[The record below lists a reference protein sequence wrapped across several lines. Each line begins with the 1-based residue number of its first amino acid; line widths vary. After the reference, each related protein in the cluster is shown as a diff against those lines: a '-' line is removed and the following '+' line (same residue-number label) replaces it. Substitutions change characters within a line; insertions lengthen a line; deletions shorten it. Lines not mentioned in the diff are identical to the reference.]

1 MKKILSLLKASLS
14 QDMNMFQYNTVKN
27 SNKLKKVFFPIF
39 LFGIVSVSIGAY
51 AYMLA
56 EPLHKVNLTYVML
69 SMFLT
74 LVTILTFMS
83 GIYKSQG
90 ILFDA
95 KDSDLLFSLPI
106 KRSNILF
113 LRIFKLI
120 LFQYIY
126 NLMFLLPAF
135 IVYIIFERPGLSFYL
150 ISILMTILIPLI
162 PTVVS
167 SIIGYLVKTIS
178 SKFKAKKIIQ
188 TILSIIVFLIIYILS
203 LRLNDFIEN
212 IATKATSIND
222 MLTKIYYPI
231 GAYIELITDF
241 NILTLVK
248 LILICI
254 VPLLVFIYI
263 GSKFYFK
270 VVFNSKETSTKSKK
284 LKETDLKEKKTPL
297 KALTIKE
304 LKRYFSSPVYMFN
317 TCFGL
322 ILILVMSFF
331 LFIKGE
337 TAFKDMLKTMD
348 FDINTTIDFLFYII
362 ILFAGMLTSIT
373 SSSISLEGKTINITK
388 SLPVSEKTI
397 LNSKILMAL
406 TIELPFILI
415 SILLFIIKFTPSL
428 AYTITII
435 LLGLI
440 VPTLTA
446 IIGLLVNLKYPKLN
460 FSSDTEVV
468 KQSISSMISIFSGMG
483 LAIISIFGIGYFS
496 ENYPLTN
503 LMLIHVLL
511 LMIIT
516 FILYKLLMKIGPKEY
531 RKLSI

>member
-162 PTVVS
+162 PTVIS
-167 SIIGYLVKTIS
+167 SLIGYLVKIIS
-178 SKFKAKKIIQ
+178 SKFKAKK
-188 TILSIIVFLIIYILS
+188 
-203 LRLNDFIEN
+203 
-212 IATKATSIND
+212 
-222 MLTKIYYPI
+222 
-231 GAYIELITDF
+231 
-241 NILTLVK
+241 
-248 LILICI
+248 
-254 VPLLVFIYI
+254 
-263 GSKFYFK
+263 
-270 VVFNSKETSTKSKK
+270 
-284 LKETDLKEKKTPL
+284 
-297 KALTIKE
+297 
-304 LKRYFSSPVYMFN
+304 
-317 TCFGL
+317 
-322 ILILVMSFF
+322 
-331 LFIKGE
+331 
-337 TAFKDMLKTMD
+337 
-348 FDINTTIDFLFYII
+348 
-362 ILFAGMLTSIT
+362 
-373 SSSISLEGKTINITK
+373 
-388 SLPVSEKTI
+388 
-397 LNSKILMAL
+397 
-406 TIELPFILI
+406 
-415 SILLFIIKFTPSL
+415 
-428 AYTITII
+428 
-435 LLGLI
+435 
-440 VPTLTA
+440 
-446 IIGLLVNLKYPKLN
+446 
-460 FSSDTEVV
+460 
-468 KQSISSMISIFSGMG
+468 
-483 LAIISIFGIGYFS
+483 
-496 ENYPLTN
+496 
-503 LMLIHVLL
+503 
-511 LMIIT
+511 
-516 FILYKLLMKIGPKEY
+516 
-531 RKLSI
+531 

>member
-511 LMIIT
+511 LMVIT

>member
-1 MKKILSLLKASLS
+1 MKKILSLLKAGLS

-106 KRSNILF
+106 KRSSILF

-120 LFQYIY
+120 IFQYIY

-135 IVYIIFERPGLSFYL
+135 VVYIIFEKPEPVFYL
-150 ISILMTILIPLI
+150 VSILMTVLIPLI

-254 VPLLVFIYI
+254 VPLIVFIYKI
-263 GSKFYFK
+263 KRNRLK
-270 VVFNSKETSTKSKK
+270 RKENTTKSPYYKRIKK
-284 LKETDLKEKKTPL
+284 
-297 KALTIKE
+297 I
-304 LKRYFSSPVYMFN
+304 
-317 TCFGL
+317 
-322 ILILVMSFF
+322 FF
-331 LFIKGE
+331 
-337 TAFKDMLKTMD
+337 
-348 FDINTTIDFLFYII
+348 
-362 ILFAGMLTSIT
+362 IT
-373 SSSISLEGKTINITK
+373 S
-388 SLPVSEKTI
+388 V
-397 LNSKILMAL
+397 
-406 TIELPFILI
+406 
-415 SILLFIIKFTPSL
+415 
-428 AYTITII
+428 Y
-435 LLGLI
+435 
-440 VPTLTA
+440 V
-446 IIGLLVNLKYPKLN
+446 
-460 FSSDTEVV
+460 
-468 KQSISSMISIFSGMG
+468 
-483 LAIISIFGIGYFS
+483 
-496 ENYPLTN
+496 
-503 LMLIHVLL
+503 
-511 LMIIT
+511 
-516 FILYKLLMKIGPKEY
+516 
-531 RKLSI
+531 

>member
-254 VPLLVFIYI
+254 VPLIVFIYI

-270 VVFNSKETSTKSKK
+270 VVFNSKEISTKSKK

-428 AYTITII
+428 TYTITII

-446 IIGLLVNLKYPKLN
+446 VIGLLVNLKYPKLN

>member
-27 SNKLKKVFFPIF
+27 SNKLKKVLFPIF

-106 KRSNILF
+106 KRSSILF

-120 LFQYIY
+120 IFQYIY

-135 IVYIIFERPGLSFYL
+135 VVYIIFEKPGPVFYL
-150 ISILMTILIPLI
+150 VSILMTVLIPLI
-162 PTVVS
+162 PTVIS
-167 SIIGYLVKTIS
+167 SLIGYLVKIIS

-188 TILSIIVFLIIYILS
+188 TILSIIVFLIVYILS
-203 LRLNDFIEN
+203 LRINDFVAN
-212 IATKATSIND
+212 IATQATSIND

-231 GAYIELITDF
+231 GAYVELITNF
-241 NILTLVK
+241 KFLTLIK
-248 LILICI
+248 LILICLI
-254 VPLLVFIYI
+254 PLVIFIYI

-270 VVFNSKETSTKSKK
+270 VVFNSKEISTKSKK
-284 LKETDLKEKKTPL
+284 LKDKDFKEKKTPL

-322 ILILVMSFF
+322 ILILIMSCF

-337 TAFKDMLKTMD
+337 TEFKGMLKSMD
-348 FDINTTIDFLFYII
+348 FNINTTINLLFYTI

-415 SILLFIIKFTPSL
+415 SIILFIIKFTPNIT
-428 AYTITII
+428 YTISLI

-468 KQSISSMISIFSGMG
+468 KQSLSSMISIFTGMG
-483 LAIISIFGIGYFS
+483 ITIISIIGIGYFS
-496 ENYPLTN
+496 EKYSLTT
-503 LMLIHVLL
+503 LMLIHVIL

-516 FILYKLLMKIGPKEY
+516 FLLYKLLMKIGPKEY

>member
-1 MKKILSLLKASLS
+1 MKKLISLLKAGLS
-14 QDMNMFQYNTVKN
+14 QDMSLFKYNTAKN
-27 SNKLKKVFFPIF
+27 SSKLKKALFPVF
-39 LFGIVSVSIGAY
+39 LFAIIVFSISVY
-51 AYMLA
+51 AYMIA

-69 SMFLT
+69 SMFFA

-106 KRSNILF
+106 KRSSILF

-135 IVYIIFERPGLSFYL
+135 IVYIIFERPSFSFYL

-178 SKFKAKKIIQ
+178 SKFKSKKIVQ
-188 TILSIIVFLIIYILS
+188 TILSTIVFLIIYILS
-203 LRLNDFIEN
+203 LRMNDFIEN

-270 VVFNSKETSTKSKK
+270 IVSNSKETSTKSKK
-284 LKETDLKEKKTPL
+284 LKEEDLKEKKKPI

-428 AYTITII
+428 TYTITII

-446 IIGLLVNLKYPKLN
+446 VIGLLVNLKYPKLN

>member
-1 MKKILSLLKASLS
+1 MKKLTSLIKAGLS
-14 QDMNMFQYNTVKN
+14 QDMKMFKYNTTKN
-27 SNKLKKVFFPIF
+27 SSKLTKALFPVF
-39 LFGIVSVSIGAY
+39 LFAIISFSIGVY
-51 AYMLA
+51 SYMLA

-254 VPLLVFIYI
+254 VPLIVFIYI

-317 TCFGL
+317 TCFGI

-428 AYTITII
+428 TYTITII

-446 IIGLLVNLKYPKLN
+446 VIGLLVNLKYPKLN

>member
-1 MKKILSLLKASLS
+1 MKKLTSLIKAGLS
-14 QDMNMFQYNTVKN
+14 QYMKMFKYNTTKN
-27 SNKLKKVFFPIF
+27 SSKLTKALFPVF
-39 LFGIVSVSIGAY
+39 LFAIISFSIGVY
-51 AYMLA
+51 SYMLA

-270 VVFNSKETSTKSKK
+270 VVFNSKEISTKSKK

-362 ILFAGMLTSIT
+362 ILFAAMLTSIT

-428 AYTITII
+428 TYTITII

-446 IIGLLVNLKYPKLN
+446 VIGLLVNLKYPKLN

>member
-27 SNKLKKVFFPIF
+27 SNKLKKVLFPIF
-39 LFGIVSVSIGAY
+39 LFGIVSVSIGSY

-106 KRSNILF
+106 KRSSILF

-120 LFQYIY
+120 IFQYIY

-135 IVYIIFERPGLSFYL
+135 VVYIIFEKPGPVFYL
-150 ISILMTILIPLI
+150 VSILMTVLIPLI
-162 PTVVS
+162 PTV
-167 SIIGYLVKTIS
+167 IS

-188 TILSIIVFLIIYILS
+188 TILSIIVFLIVYILS
-203 LRLNDFIEN
+203 LRINDFVAN
-212 IATKATSIND
+212 IATQATSIND

-231 GAYIELITDF
+231 GAYVELITNF
-241 NILTLVK
+241 KFLTLIK
-248 LILICI
+248 LILICLI
-254 VPLLVFIYI
+254 PLVIFIYI

-270 VVFNSKETSTKSKK
+270 VVFNSKEISTKSKK
-284 LKETDLKEKKTPL
+284 LKDKDFKEKKTPL

-317 TCFGL
+317 TCFSL
-322 ILILVMSFF
+322 ILILIMSCF

-337 TAFKDMLKTMD
+337 TEFKGMLKSMD
-348 FDINTTIDFLFYII
+348 FNINTTINLLFYTI

-415 SILLFIIKFTPSL
+415 SIILFIIKFTPNIT
-428 AYTITII
+428 YTISLI

-468 KQSISSMISIFSGMG
+468 KQSLSSMISIFTGMG
-483 LAIISIFGIGYFS
+483 ITIISIIGIGYFS
-496 ENYPLTN
+496 EKYSLTT
-503 LMLIHVLL
+503 LMLIHVIL

-516 FILYKLLMKIGPKEY
+516 FLLYKLLMKIGPKEY

>member
-27 SNKLKKVFFPIF
+27 SNKLKKVLFPIF

-254 VPLLVFIYI
+254 VPLIVFIYI

-428 AYTITII
+428 TYTITII

-446 IIGLLVNLKYPKLN
+446 VIGLLVNLKYPKLN

>member
-1 MKKILSLLKASLS
+1 MKKLTSLIKAGLS
-14 QDMNMFQYNTVKN
+14 QDMKMFKYNTTKN
-27 SNKLKKVFFPIF
+27 SSKLTKALFPVF
-39 LFGIVSVSIGAY
+39 LFAIISFSIGVY
-51 AYMLA
+51 SYMLA

-270 VVFNSKETSTKSKK
+270 VVFNSKEISTKSKK

-304 LKRYFSSPVYMFN
+304 LKRYFSSPVYIFN

-415 SILLFIIKFTPSL
+415 SIILFIIKFTPNIT
-428 AYTITII
+428 YTISLI

-468 KQSISSMISIFSGMG
+468 KQSISSMISIFTGMG

>member
-270 VVFNSKETSTKSKK
+270 VVFNSKEISTKSKK

-428 AYTITII
+428 TYTITII

-446 IIGLLVNLKYPKLN
+446 VIGLLVNLKYPKLN

>member
-27 SNKLKKVFFPIF
+27 SNKLKKVLFPIF

-241 NILTLVK
+241 NVLTLVK

-254 VPLLVFIYI
+254 VPLIVFIYI

-317 TCFGL
+317 TCFSL
-322 ILILVMSFF
+322 ILILIMSCF

-337 TAFKDMLKTMD
+337 TEFKGMLKSMD
-348 FDINTTIDFLFYII
+348 FDINTTINLLFYTI

-428 AYTITII
+428 TYTITII

>member
-106 KRSNILF
+106 KRSSILF

-120 LFQYIY
+120 
-126 NLMFLLPAF
+126 MFLLPAF
-135 IVYIIFERPGLSFYL
+135 VVYIIFEKPEPVFYL
-150 ISILMTILIPLI
+150 VSILMTVLIPLI

-188 TILSIIVFLIIYILS
+188 TILSIIVFLIVYILS
-203 LRLNDFIEN
+203 LRINDFVAN
-212 IATKATSIND
+212 IATQATSIND

-231 GAYIELITDF
+231 GAYIELITNF
-241 NILTLVK
+241 NFLTLIK
-248 LILICI
+248 LILICLI
-254 VPLLVFIYI
+254 PLGIFIYI

-270 VVFNSKETSTKSKK
+270 VVFNSKEISTKSKK
-284 LKETDLKEKKTPL
+284 LKDKDFKEKKTPL

-317 TCFGL
+317 TCFSL
-322 ILILVMSFF
+322 ILILIMSCF

-337 TAFKDMLKTMD
+337 TEFKGMLKSMD
-348 FDINTTIDFLFYII
+348 FDINTTINLLFYTI

-415 SILLFIIKFTPSL
+415 SIILFIIKFTPNIT
-428 AYTITII
+428 YTISLI

-468 KQSISSMISIFSGMG
+468 KQSLSSMISIFTGMG

-511 LMIIT
+511 LMVIT

>member
-1 MKKILSLLKASLS
+1 MKKILSLLKAGLS

-254 VPLLVFIYI
+254 VPLIVFIYI

-270 VVFNSKETSTKSKK
+270 VVFNSKEISTKSKK

-428 AYTITII
+428 TYTITII

-446 IIGLLVNLKYPKLN
+446 VIGLLVNLKYPKLN

>member
-1 MKKILSLLKASLS
+1 MKKLTSLIKAGLS

-270 VVFNSKETSTKSKK
+270 IVSNSKETSTKSKK
-284 LKETDLKEKKTPL
+284 LKEEDLKEKKTPL

-446 IIGLLVNLKYPKLN
+446 VIGLLVNLKYPKLN